1 MNGGSAKKSANGNG
15 ASNKNK
21 RKISAGASHPA
32 QHEDA
37 SGARL
42 QEVKKELAAQRV
54 KLPVYKFKKQI
65 CQLVA
70 DKEVLLVVAETGSG
84 KSTQIPA
91 YLDECGLFRPRKKT
105 EYARSIC
112 VTQPRRVAAI
122 TVAKRVAE
130 ETGCLPGTAVGH
142 RVRFDDTTDFNGRN
156 TTRIIYATDGMLLRE
171 ATSDPLLTR
180 YSVVV
185 LDESHERSLQ
195 TDVLFGVVKRAMDA
209 RRPEQNEEEP
219 ATGNDEK
226 PTLDERIR
234 RRMRERAREWDLP
247 PLKAVVMSATLD
259 IDTFRSFFPDAG
271 MVKIPGRQYP
281 VQLVYTKESQEV
293 SFLFLFWEPP
303 EFASL
308 ADYSRVTLYLLGLH
322 RFGSCHI
329 ITDSRGGR

>member
-1 MNGGSAKKSANGNG
+1 MTGGSAKKSANRNG
-15 ASNKNK
+15 ASTTSKNK
-21 RKISAGASHPA
+21 RKISAGASNPA
-32 QHEDA
+32 QHED

-54 KLPVYKFKKQI
+54 KLPVHKFKKEI
-65 CQLVA
+65 CQLVV

-91 YLDECGLFRPRKKT
+91 YLDECGLFRPPKKT

-130 ETGCLPGTAVGH
+130 EMGCLPGTAVGH

-209 RRPEQNEEEP
+209 RRPQQNEEEP
-219 ATGNDEK
+219 ATDDDEK

-259 IDTFRSFFPDAG
+259 VETFRSFFPDAG

-281 VQLVYTKESQEV
+281 VQLVYAKEPQEV
-293 SFLFLFWEPP
+293 SFLFLFYEPP
-303 EFASL
+303 EFASP
-308 ADYSRVTLYLLGLH
+308 ADYSRDT
-322 RFGSCHI
+322 RFTC
-329 ITDSRGGR
+329 

>member
-1 MNGGSAKKSANGNG
+1 MTGGAVKKSANGNG

-21 RKISAGASHPA
+21 RKISAGISNPVE
-32 QHEDA
+32 HEN

-42 QEVKKELAAQRV
+42 QQVKKELAVQRA
-54 KLPVYKFKKQI
+54 KLPVHKFKKEI

-209 RRPEQNEEEP
+209 RRRPEQNEEEP
-219 ATGNDEK
+219 ATDDNDEK

-234 RRMRERAREWDLP
+234 RRMRERAREWGLP

-259 IDTFRSFFPDAG
+259 IETFRSFFPDAG

-281 VQLVYTKESQEV
+281 VQLVYTKDPQEV
-293 SFLFLFWEPP
+293 SFLCLFGG
-303 EFASL
+303 
-308 ADYSRVTLYLLGLH
+308 VT
-322 RFGSCHI
+322 
-329 ITDSRGGR
+329 